1 MQNILD
7 ENEEILEGRNR
18 KERKKLFTAIRD
30 GTFDYDDDL
39 EGFSPASK
47 SNIFFYASSLT
58 EEIYMLERKK
68 DKRNSLPTALQ
79 AQWDKDRQ
87 KKAERKEA
95 RALERLLQ
103 ASDPLSQKKGGKKGR
118 KAMRLAAGLDPTIN
132 VLPNRIIDMTTLV
145 QQIRRF
151 ISDIGGRDS
160 MSLPP
165 TNKETRKNVHE
176 LALAFGLKSLSRGK
190 GDSRYITLTKTSR
203 TGWGVDEKK
212 VARIVRRSGGG
223 AADRGGG
230 AFVSGGTG
238 RGGGRGGAGAGKV
251 PKHKEGDEV
260 GKVGYLVVPPFFFG

>member
-1 MQNILD
+1 MCRTFSTKMKTFYKAGI
-7 ENEEILEGRNR
+7 GRR
-18 KERKKLFTAIRD
+18 
-30 GTFDYDDDL
+30 G
-39 EGFSPASK
+39 G
-47 SNIFFYASSLT
+47 SSLEPFEMARLT
-58 EEIYMLERKK
+58 MMTILRGSLQPVSKTSFFHLPLTRAILERKK
-68 DKRNSLPTALQ
+68 DKRDSLPTALQ

-103 ASDPLSQKKGGKKGR
+103 ASDPLSPKKGGKKGR

-151 ISDIGGRDS
+151 IGDIGGRDS

-176 LALAFGLKSLSRGK
+176 LAVAFRLKSLSKGK

-203 TGWGVDEKK
+203 TGAGVDEKK
-212 VARIVRRSGGG
+212 VAKIVRRSGGAG
-223 AADRGGG
+223 GDRGGG
-230 AFVSGGTG
+230 EFVYRGGTG
-238 RGGGRGGAGAGKV
+238 GGGRGGGAGKV

-260 GKVGYLVVPPFFFG
+260 GKVGYWLF